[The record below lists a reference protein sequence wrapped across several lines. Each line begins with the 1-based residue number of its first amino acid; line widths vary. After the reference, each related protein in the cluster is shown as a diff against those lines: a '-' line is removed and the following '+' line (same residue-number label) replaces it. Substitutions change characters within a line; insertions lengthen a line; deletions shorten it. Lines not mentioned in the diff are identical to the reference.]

1 MSSSSNLFTTDMV
14 AADSHQG
21 LVRTENQDSFAY
33 SISDD
38 GSMMFLLVAD
48 GIGGNERGD
57 LASRFVCELMLR
69 DFRQFQQKNDRSIES
84 IKNFLKSTIAL
95 TNSALRN
102 TNQSYNIT
110 HPMGSTVVCAILID
124 GYIITAHAGDSRIYC
139 FTADG
144 LKRYTEDHSFI
155 NEMLKRGKLTQ
166 EEAECHPYAHVII
179 QSMGVMD
186 TVTPDINVY
195 QRAPQDKILVCT
207 DGVMLHVKDEVIEKV
222 LSEAENARDAVHH
235 FISLALR
242 GGGGDNVTVMC
253 FMQDNSSL

>member
-1 MSSSSNLFTTDMV
+1 MSENRLFTTSMV

-21 LVRTENQDSFAY
+21 LVRSENQDSFAY

-69 DFRQFQQKNDRSIES
+69 DFRTFQQKGVRDIES
-84 IKNFLKSTIAL
+84 IKEFLRSTILL

-102 TNQSYNIT
+102 TNQSYNIA
-110 HPMGSTVVCAILID
+110 HPMGSTVVSAILID

-139 FTADG
+139 LKDG
-144 LKRYTEDHSFI
+144 DLKRYTEDHSFI

-166 EEAECHPYAHVII
+166 EEAERHPYAHVII

-186 TVTPDINVY
+186 MVTPDINVY
-195 QRAPQDKILVCT
+195 ERAPQDKFLVCT
-207 DGVMLHVKDEVIEKV
+207 DGVMLHVKDDVIKRV
-222 LSEAENARDAVHH
+222 LADAENARDAVRSL
-235 FISLALR
+235 ISLALR

-253 FMQDNSSL
+253 YMLEKNNL

>member
-1 MSSSSNLFTTDMV
+1 MSGTSLFTTSMI

-21 LVRTENQDSFAY
+21 LVRSENQDSFAY

-38 GSMMFLLVAD
+38 GSMAFLLVAD

-69 DFRQFQQKNDRSIES
+69 DFRRFQQEGRRDVES
-84 IKNFLKSTIAL
+84 IKTFLRSTIIL

-110 HPMGSTVVCAILID
+110 HPMGSTVVSAILID

-139 FTADG
+139 
-144 LKRYTEDHSFI
+144 LKNGELKQYTEDHSFI
-155 NEMLKRGKLTQ
+155 NEMIKRGKLIR
-166 EEAECHPYAHVII
+166 EEAERHPYAHVII

-186 TVTPDINVY
+186 MVTPDVNVY
-195 QRAPQDKILVCT
+195 ERAAEDRFLVCT
-207 DGVMLHVKDEVIEKV
+207 DGVMLHVKDDAIRDV
-222 LSEAENARDAVHH
+222 LAKAENARDAARDL
-235 FISLALR
+235 ISLALR
-242 GGGGDNVTVMC
+242 GGGGDNVTAMC
-253 FMQDNSSL
+253 FVQK

>member
-1 MSSSSNLFTTDMV
+1 MSLFTTNMV

-21 LVRTENQDSFAY
+21 LIRSENQDSFAY

-38 GSMMFLLVAD
+38 GNMMFLLVAD

-69 DFRQFQQKNDRSIES
+69 DFRQFQQKGLHDIDT
-84 IKNFLKSTIAL
+84 IKGFLRSTILL

-102 TNQSYNIT
+102 TNQSYNIA
-110 HPMGSTVVCAILID
+110 HPMGSTVVSAILID

-139 FTADG
+139 LKDG
-144 LKRYTEDHSFI
+144 DLKRYTEDHSFI
-155 NEMLKRGKLTQ
+155 NEMLKRGKITP
-166 EEAECHPYAHVII
+166 EEAERHPYAHVIC

-195 QRAPQDKILVCT
+195 ERAPQDKFLVCT
-207 DGVMLHVKDEVIEKV
+207 DGVMLHVKDDAIKKV

-253 FMQDNSSL
+253 YMQDNTSL